1 MSGDLTLDKAIEIL
15 SQRENEL
22 RRCDDQEFT
31 SALLLAL
38 RELSKVRRWIIR
50 LGLAIDDIQDQIDK
64 NS

>member
-1 MSGDLTLDKAIEIL
+1 MPEDLTIGKAIETL

-22 RRCDDQEFT
+22 PRYDDQEFT